1 MSGGLR
7 LFSIGDEGVAE
18 ITARGAVRER
28 HLQDLVEANME
39 ALPGVR
45 FLASE
50 YSTGA
55 RHRGRIDSLG
65 LDENGAPVIVE
76 YKRER
81 GANVISQGLF
91 YLSWLVDHRGEF
103 QLLVRERL
111 GKEAASQVLWSAPRV
126 ICIAENFTRYDLHA
140 VHEMGRTIDLVTYRC
155 FSDSLLTLET
165 VASVQEPGTAR
176 RTAQQPARPAA
187 PTSGESAEG
196 SLAALREA
204 LHDTLLALGE
214 DTQQVERQTYDAY
227 RRLRNFACVVNT
239 RRDAIVMYLKAG
251 PDEFDLVDGFSR
263 DVRGIGHHGTGDLEV
278 RLRSRADLQRADEM
292 VPPVVVGG
300 LRAPRILVLGAA
312 RTIGGRAQV
321 VPISCRGA
329 ICQKQPFGEV
339 ARAS

>member
-39 ALPGVR
+39 ALLGVR

-103 QLLVRERL
+103 QL
-111 GKEAASQVLWSAPRV
+111 
-126 ICIAENFTRYDLHA
+126 
-140 VHEMGRTIDLVTYRC
+140 
-155 FSDSLLTLET
+155 
-165 VASVQEPGTAR
+165 PG
-176 RTAQQPARPAA
+176 P
-187 PTSGESAEG
+187 
-196 SLAALREA
+196 
-204 LHDTLLALGE
+204 
-214 DTQQVERQTYDAY
+214 
-227 RRLRNFACVVNT
+227 
-239 RRDAIVMYLKAG
+239 
-251 PDEFDLVDGFSR
+251 
-263 DVRGIGHHGTGDLEV
+263 
-278 RLRSRADLQRADEM
+278 
-292 VPPVVVGG
+292 
-300 LRAPRILVLGAA
+300 RAPRE
-312 RTIGGRAQV
+312 GGRFPGAV
-321 VPISCRGA
+321 VRSAGDLHRGELH
-329 ICQKQPFGEV
+329 PL
-339 ARAS
+339 RPPRRP